1 VLALTATAT
10 AEVTR
15 DIEEQLG
22 LQNPV
27 QFRGSFLRSNLKIQV
42 IKKGE
47 GADGRRVRVRE
58 SIGKLCLARPGES
71 GIVYT
76 LSRKSAESTAA
87 YLRSVGV
94 PAMPYHAGMSAEE
107 RSAVQD
113 AFIHDQVD
121 VICATIAFGM
131 GIDKSNVRYVIHR
144 DMPKSIE
151 SYYQEI
157 GRAGRDGLD
166 SDCIL
171 FYSWAD
177 VINLE
182 RMVTNVTPPAGG
194 ARQGPVHQSRIRQ
207 VFNWADR
214 RACRHRTIVG
224 YFGEDIDDCGDSCD
238 VCTGVDVLEGL
249 AGRTPRMVQAI
260 GSTRSSA
267 DQASFDSLKAVRR
280 RLADEAG
287 VPAYLVFS
295 DATLTEMVTRRP
307 ATPAELLDISG
318 VGPKKLETYGE
329 VFLAAVAALSSSA
342 VES

>member
-1 VLALTATAT
+1 
-10 AEVTR
+10 
-15 DIEEQLG
+15 
-22 LQNPV
+22 
-27 QFRGSFLRSNLKIQV
+27 
-42 IKKGE
+42 
-47 GADGRRVRVRE
+47 
-58 SIGKLCLARPGES
+58 
-71 GIVYT
+71 
-76 LSRKSAESTAA
+76 
-87 YLRSVGV
+87 
-94 PAMPYHAGMSAEE
+94 
-107 RSAVQD
+107 
-113 AFIHDQVD
+113 
-121 VICATIAFGM
+121 
-131 GIDKSNVRYVIHR
+131 
-144 DMPKSIE
+144 MPKSIE

>member
-1 VLALTATAT
+1 M
-10 AEVTR
+10 
-15 DIEEQLG
+15 
-22 LQNPV
+22 N
-27 QFRGSFLRSNLKIQV
+27 
-42 IKKGE
+42 
-47 GADGRRVRVRE
+47 
-58 SIGKLCLARPGES
+58 
-71 GIVYT
+71 
-76 LSRKSAESTAA
+76 
-87 YLRSVGV
+87 
-94 PAMPYHAGMSAEE
+94 AEE
-107 RSAVQD
+107 RSGVQD

-131 GIDKSNVRYVIHR
+131 GIDKSNVRYVLHR

-182 RMVTNVTPPAGG
+182 RMTRDAESG
-194 ARQGPVHQSRIRQ
+194 ADRRVRHM
-207 VFNWADR
+207 FNWADR
-214 RACRHRTIVG
+214 RICRHRTIVG

-249 AGRTPRMVQAI
+249 AGRAPPTLPAI
-260 GSTRSSA
+260 GSVRSA
-267 DQASFDSLKAVRR
+267 GEQASFESLKAVRR

-295 DATLTEMVTRRP
+295 DATLTEMVARRP
-307 ATPAELLDISG
+307 ATPGDLLDISG
-318 VGPKKLETYGE
+318 VGPKKLETYGD
-329 VFLAAVAALSSSA
+329 VFLDAIAALSSSVA
-342 VES
+342 ES